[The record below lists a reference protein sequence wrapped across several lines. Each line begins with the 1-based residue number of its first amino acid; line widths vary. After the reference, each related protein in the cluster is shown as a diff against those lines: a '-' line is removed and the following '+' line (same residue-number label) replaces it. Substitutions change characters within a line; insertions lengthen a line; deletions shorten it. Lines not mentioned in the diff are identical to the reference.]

1 MTDMT
6 DTPTAVHY
14 RAYLLAYDVEKEDLY
29 DRTRTAFLTRAGVL
43 TELALRGNIADEDGD
58 AVLVKADP
66 TGDPVLD
73 KLLAQIGNEKRSWK
87 SWIRHDYKETL
98 DDIEEQLVE
107 QKLLTVEEKKVLGV
121 VPKTHVTVTD
131 PAIAKA
137 LQEHA
142 VEVLHG
148 STPAAEIGAD
158 DAALVALAAAGTV
171 PSVVTRK
178 ESKGEYKDRIEELT
192 DRVGE
197 VAPGLEKALRG
208 IRLTMIAAQG
218 GLGFSG

>member
-1 MTDMT
+1 MT
-6 DTPTAVHY
+6 DTPNSVHY
-14 RAYLLAYDVEKEDLY
+14 RAYLLAYDLEKEDLY

-43 TELALRGNIADEDGD
+43 TELALRGAVADEDGD
-58 AVLVKADP
+58 AVLVKPDP

-73 KLLAQIGNEKRSWK
+73 RLLAQIGNEKRSWK
-87 SWIRHDYKETL
+87 SWLRHDYKETL
-98 DDIEEQLVE
+98 DAIEEQLVAR
-107 QKLLTVEEKKVLGV
+107 KLLTVQEKKVLGLV
-121 VPKTHVTVTD
+121 SKTHVTATD
-131 PAIAKA
+131 PAVVKS
-137 LQEHA
+137 LQARA
-142 VEVLHG
+142 VEVLHS
-148 STPAAEIGAD
+148 STPATEIGAD

-197 VAPGLEKALRG
+197 VAPGLDKVLRG

>member
-1 MTDMT
+1 MT
-6 DTPTAVHY
+6 DTPTSVHY
-14 RAYLLAYDVEKEDLY
+14 RAYLLAYDLDKEDLY

-43 TELALRGNIADEDGD
+43 TELALRGNIADADGD
-58 AVLVKADP
+58 AVLVKSDP
-66 TGDPVLD
+66 TADPVLD

-98 DDIEEQLVE
+98 EEIEEQLAE
-107 QKLLTVEEKKVLGV
+107 QKLVVLEEKKVLGV
-121 VPKTHVTVTD
+121 VSRTHATLTD
-131 PAIAKA
+131 ASLAKA
-137 LQEHA
+137 LQERA

-171 PSVVTRK
+171 PSVVTRR

-218 GLGFSG
+218 GLGFSGG